1 LSSTDEFRHLDRDIE
16 SSSKRW
22 RKIIESE
29 FPERERLPQDWKT
42 RSALQRLCVLRALR
56 PDRLSHALRLFIE
69 EKLGSRYVES
79 LTVELSQCVAEMSPT
94 TPLCFILSTGVNPL
108 LEVEQIARKMG
119 RTADNGLLH
128 LVSLGQGQEGNA
140 ENVLKKSSEYG
151 HWVILQVIIYPNSFY
166 NRCVLMA
173 CACFHIHRISI

>member
-1 LSSTDEFRHLDRDIE
+1 MDRDIE

-151 HWVILQVIIYPNSFY
+151 HWVILQVIIIPQFI
-166 NRCVLMA
+166 V
-173 CACFHIHRISI
+173 